1 MAGSKRLAER
11 WEKAVHQVVCQI
23 TQEKVIPM
31 TIILPA
37 AIISRIF
44 TRKVFWNFREY
55 LRNWTILST
64 KLKKKTLQNANK
76 NTYNINYKL

>member
-1 MAGSKRLAER
+1 MTVENLIACVKILLLHFMAGTKRLAER

-37 AIISRIF
+37 AIILRIF
-44 TRKVFWNFREY
+44 T
-55 LRNWTILST
+55 
-64 KLKKKTLQNANK
+64 KKAF
-76 NTYNINYKL
+76 

>member
-1 MAGSKRLAER
+1 MRNCTEGDTQQMTVENLISCVKILLLHFMAGSKRLAER

-44 TRKVFWNFREY
+44 TRKVFE
-55 LRNWTILST
+55 TSE
-64 KLKKKTLQNANK
+64 
-76 NTYNINYKL
+76 NT